1 MAIRADQALMI
12 GVVGLGA
19 YAVYRMTRPRED
31 VAPEDVPILNGQ
43 GVPTAPVFPQN
54 IAQGPTLQLPAG
66 TQPDGV
72 TTTNR
77 WYRGRLELPQQGSAT
92 RESANLTHLSRQSP
106 RQAIEAALRG
116 FSFDRV
122 EVYMT
127 PEEAAPRI
135 TLAAAMA
142 SPTPG
147 SRWFFGRY
155 AGPRGTRARPPVLT
169 VLYPTA
175 VPTTAEMPATL
186 TMGPQIGARLRLH
199 PSYAAAASP
208 PVLVDPSA
216 TAVIMIVEETTP
228 EVIVGR
234 LVAIENTTERE
245 RFEAPLQTWPPRRVI
260 LRRDA
265 LSPVISGYPR
275 VYRGFV

>member
-1 MAIRADQALMI
+1 MAIRADQALML
-12 GVVGLGA
+12 GVIGLGA
-19 YAVYRMTRPRED
+19 YAVYRMTRPREE
-31 VAPEDVPILNGQ
+31 VPPEDVPILNGQ

-54 IAQGPTLQLPAG
+54 IASGPTIQLPAG

-77 WYRGRLELPQQGSAT
+77 WYRGRLELPQQGSPT
-92 RESANLTHLSRQSP
+92 RESLNLTHLSRQSP
-106 RQAIEAALRG
+106 RPTIEAALRQFG
-116 FSFDRV
+116 FDRV

-142 SPTPG
+142 NPTQG

-155 AGPRGTRARPPVLT
+155 AGPRETKARPPVLT

-175 VPTTAEMPATL
+175 VPTAAETPAAL
-186 TMGPQIGARLRLH
+186 TTGGSRLRLH

-234 LVAIENTTERE
+234 LVAIENTTERG
-245 RFEAPLQTWPPRRVI
+245 RFEAPLQAWPPRRVI
-260 LRRDA
+260 VRRDA
-265 LSPVISGYPR
+265 LSPIVAGYPR
-275 VYRGFV
+275 AYRGFA